1 LLAEI
6 GPYRGTVL
14 LNAAAAL
21 IIMGLVHDL
30 PSGVA
35 QAEAVVDNGSAGAVL
50 GKLKQAM
57 A

>member
-1 LLAEI
+1 MKI

-21 IIMGLVHDL
+21 TIMSLVHDL

-35 QAEAVVDNGSAGAVL
+35 HAEAVAGNGSAEAVL
-50 GKLKQAM
+50 SELKPAT

>member
-1 LLAEI
+1 LRAKI
-6 GPYRGTVL
+6 GSYRDTVL

-35 QAEAVVDNGSAGAVL
+35 HAAAVVDNGSAGAAL
-50 GKLKQAM
+50 GKLKQATD
-57 A
+57 